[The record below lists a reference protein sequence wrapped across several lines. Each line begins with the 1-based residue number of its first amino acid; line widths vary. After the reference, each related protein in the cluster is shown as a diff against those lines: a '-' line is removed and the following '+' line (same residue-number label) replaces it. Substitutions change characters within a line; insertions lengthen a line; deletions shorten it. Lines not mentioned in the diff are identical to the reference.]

1 MSQNKSAFGRRLL
14 SVEGQI
20 IAALAGGPKIASE
33 IYNTVSAS
41 QPTIS
46 EKLARMIAKGEVI
59 QINSM
64 EDRRV
69 RTYILAPVFRQSI
82 AAYLHILEPLI
93 GSDVRQSSAFAAA
106 S

>member
-1 MSQNKSAFGRRLL
+1 MSQNQFSFGRRLL

-20 IAALAGGPKIASE
+20 IAVLASGPKIASE

-46 EKLARMIAKGEVI
+46 EKLARMVAKGEII

-69 RTYILAPVFRQSI
+69 RTYIIAPIFRQSI
-82 AAYLHILEPLI
+82 AAYLQILEPLI
-93 GSDVRQSSAFAAA
+93 GSDVRQSGAFAAA